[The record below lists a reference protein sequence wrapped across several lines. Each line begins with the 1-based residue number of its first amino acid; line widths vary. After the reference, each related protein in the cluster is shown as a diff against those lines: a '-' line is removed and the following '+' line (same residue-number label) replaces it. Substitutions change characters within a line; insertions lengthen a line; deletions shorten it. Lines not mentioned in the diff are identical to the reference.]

1 VTDDAVSTLP
11 PRENELPAP
20 PTPPAPPTA
29 VGGLSRR
36 EWWLLNLGLVA
47 LVVAVYLPTLRSGF
61 VDLDDS
67 IYVTLNPYVKG
78 LSGESVA
85 WAWSP
90 LSTRASA
97 NWHPLTWMSLQ
108 LDASLFGGSAAGFHA
123 VNLLLHA
130 CNTLLVFA
138 CLRGLTGAVWRSALV
153 AALFAV
159 HPLHVESVAWISE
172 RKDVLSSCF
181 GLAAL
186 WMYIQHVRRNEP
198 GWMFLT
204 GAMLLLSLLSKQMLV
219 TFPFLLLVLDFWPLD
234 RRADLPI
241 GERWRFLVRE
251 KLPLML
257 LVLVFCGVAVWAQTS
272 GRAVQTLGK
281 FPLPIRLGNAIL
293 AYGAYLW
300 QFVNP
305 TQLAVFYPHPG
316 FNLPWLPVVAC
327 AGGLAG
333 LSWLAWQQRFTRPY
347 LLTGWLWFLGLL
359 VPVLGLVQVGEQARA
374 DRYMYLPLVGLC
386 LAVVWLAG
394 EVPRGSSLARGLA
407 VAALVLIAGLALQA
421 RRQVATWQDSLALF
435 GRAVQVSPHS
445 SFCWN
450 SLGLS
455 YERLRDLS
463 QAERCYRQA
472 LQVEPRSITA
482 RCNLG
487 ALLQRQGAVDE
498 ARRLLDE
505 ALELDPRDPSA
516 NELRASLFVIEGA
529 ADRALD
535 FYRRAIEL
543 NPYDASPR
551 ESLATVLRQLGKPE
565 EALAQLREWQQLDP
579 DNPRL
584 HNSLGTVMIDLEKP
598 SEGERFYLKAL
609 RLDSK
614 YATARSNLG
623 ILKYRLGDYDA
634 AVDHFRLANQLEP
647 ANTSIVEN
655 LTSALIEAGVKA
667 AKEDR
672 SLDAKALLDEAIA
685 LTPTNFFAH
694 HRMGRIAVDKG
705 FKEEARQ
712 HFEAALSPEIDRRK
726 VQPGDL
732 AMCHHD
738 LGLMLAVQDNV
749 DEAIPHF
756 EAALELVPEFTP
768 SAVALERARKIQQEM
783 RAAGAAPVPLSP
795 PSPPR

>member
-1 VTDDAVSTLP
+1 MTADTASLIPTQ
-11 PRENELPAP
+11 ESLPATTSP
-20 PTPPAPPTA
+20 VAWE
-29 VGGLSRR
+29 LSRTR
-36 EWWLLNLGLVA
+36 RWLFNLALVGLV
-47 LVVAVYLPTLRSGF
+47 LAVYLPTLRHGF

-67 IYVTLNPYVKG
+67 VYVTLNPYVKG

-130 CNTLLVFA
+130 ANTLLVFA
-138 CLRGLTGAVWRSALV
+138 CLRGLTGAVWRSFLV

-172 RKDVLSSCF
+172 RKDVLSSFF

-186 WMYIQHVRRNEP
+186 WMYIQHVCRREP

-204 GAMLLLSLLSKQMLV
+204 GVMLLLSLLSKQMLV
-219 TFPFLLLVLDFWPLD
+219 TFPFLLLLLDYWPLA
-234 RRADLPI
+234 REANRPARK
-241 GERWRFLVRE
+241 RWRFLVRE
-251 KLPLML
+251 KLPLFV
-257 LVLVFCGVAVWAQTS
+257 LVLVFCGVAVWAQS
-272 GRAVQTLGK
+272 AGQAVQTLGK
-281 FPLPIRLGNAIL
+281 FPLSIRLGNAIL
-293 AYGAYLW
+293 AYGIYLA
-300 QFVNP
+300 QFFNP

-316 FNLPWLPVVAC
+316 FDLPWPRVA
-327 AGGLAG
+327 AAAAVLAG
-333 LSWLAWQQRFTRPY
+333 VSWLAWTQRVRRPY

-359 VPVLGLVQVGEQARA
+359 VPVLGLVQVGEQAHA
-374 DRYMYLPLVGLC
+374 DRYMYLPLIGPC
-386 LAVVWLAG
+386 LALVWLAG
-394 EVPRGSSLARGLA
+394 EVPRASSLARGLT
-407 VAALVLIAGLALQA
+407 VAALVLIAGLAVQA
-421 RRQVATWQDSLALF
+421 RRQVATWQDSLTMF
-435 GRAVQVSPHS
+435 GRAVQVSPQS
-445 SFCWN
+445 GFCWN

-472 LQVEPRSITA
+472 LQVDPQSITA

-487 ALLQRQGAVDE
+487 ALVQRQGSVE
-498 ARRLLDE
+498 ESRRLLDE
-505 ALELDPRDPSA
+505 ALELDPRNSSA
-516 NELRASLFVIEGA
+516 NELRASLFVVEGD
-529 ADRALD
+529 ADRALE

-551 ESLATVLRQLGKPE
+551 ESLAMVLRQLGKPE
-565 EALAQLREWQQLDP
+565 EALAQLKDWQKLDP
-579 DNPRL
+579 QNPRL
-584 HNSLGTVMIDLEKP
+584 YNSLGTVLIDLEKP
-598 SEGERFYLKAL
+598 SEGEMQYLKAL

-623 ILKYRLGDYDA
+623 ILKYRLGDYDS
-634 AVDHFRLANQLEP
+634 AVDQFRLANQLEP
-647 ANTSIVEN
+647 SNPGIVEN

-685 LTPTNFFAH
+685 LNPTNFFAH

-705 FKEEARQ
+705 FRDEARR
-712 HFEAALSPEIDRRK
+712 HFEAALSPQIDRRK

-756 EAALELVPEFTP
+756 EAALELFPDFAP

-783 RAAGAAPVPLSP
+783 RAAGVTSP
-795 PSPPR
+795 PPTPPSAPR

>member
-1 VTDDAVSTLP
+1 VSDNAVSTLSP
-11 PRENELPAP
+11 GEIDQPAP
-20 PTPPAPPTA
+20 LPPP
-29 VGGLSRR
+29 GSLSRR
-36 EWWLLNLGLVA
+36 EWWLMSLGLVA
-47 LVVAVYLPTLRSGF
+47 LVVAVYLPTLRYGF

-67 IYVTLNPYVKG
+67 VYVTLNPYVKG

-138 CLRGLTGAVWRSALV
+138 CLRGLTGAVWRSLLV

-172 RKDVLSSCF
+172 RKDVLSSFF

-186 WMYIQHVRRNEP
+186 WMYIQHVRRQEP

-204 GAMLLLSLLSKQMLV
+204 GLMLLLSLLSKQMLV
-219 TFPFLLLVLDFWPLD
+219 TFPCLLLVLDFWPLQ
-234 RRADLPI
+234 RRADLPAN
-241 GERWRFLVRE
+241 ERWRFLVRE
-251 KLPLML
+251 KLPLVM
-257 LVLVFCGVAVWAQTS
+257 LVLVFCAVAVWAQTS
-272 GRAVQTLGK
+272 GRAVQTLSK
-281 FPLPIRLGNAIL
+281 FPLPIRLGNALL
-293 AYGAYLW
+293 AYGTYLA

-305 TQLAVFYPHPG
+305 TRLAVFYPHPG
-316 FNLPWLPVVAC
+316 FDLPWLRVGVC
-327 AGGLAG
+327 AGGLAV
-333 LSWLAWQQRFTRPY
+333 LSWLAWHQRFTRPY

-359 VPVLGLVQVGEQARA
+359 VPVLGLVQVGEQAHA
-374 DRYMYLPLVGLC
+374 DRYMYLPLVGLGVA
-386 LAVVWLAG
+386 LVWLAG
-394 EVPRGSSLARGLA
+394 EVPRGSGLARGLTL
-407 VAALVLIAGLALQA
+407 VALVLIAGLGVQA
-421 RRQVATWQDSLALF
+421 RRQVATWQDSISLF
-435 GRAVQVSPHS
+435 GRAVETSPQS

-455 YERLRDLS
+455 YERLRDLP

-472 LQVEPRSITA
+472 LQVDPQSISA

-487 ALLQRQGAVDE
+487 ALVLRLDQVDE

-505 ALELDPRDPSA
+505 ALELAPRDPAA
-516 NELRASLFVIEGA
+516 NELRASLFVVEGA
-529 ADRALD
+529 ADRALE

-551 ESLATVLRQLGKPE
+551 ESLAMVLRQLGKPD
-565 EALAQLREWQQLDP
+565 EALAQLRDWQKLDP

-584 HNSLGTVMIDLEKP
+584 YNSLGTVMIDLEKP
-598 SEGERFYLKAL
+598 SEGETLYLKAL

-634 AVDHFRLANQLEP
+634 AVDQFRLANQLDP
-647 ANTSIVEN
+647 SNTGIVEN

-672 SLDAKALLDEAIA
+672 SLDAKSLLDEAIA
-685 LTPTNFFAH
+685 LNPTNFFAH

-705 FKEEARQ
+705 FKEEARR
-712 HFEAALSPEIDRRK
+712 HFEAALSPQIDRRK
-726 VQPGDL
+726 VNPGDL

-756 EAALELVPEFTP
+756 EAALKLAPEFTP
-768 SAVALERARKIQQEM
+768 SAVALERARKIQEEM
-783 RAAGAAPVPLSP
+783 RAAGASPVPLTPPDSP
-795 PSPPR
+795 R